1 MENDDIYIMGLL
13 REKLNIKPFYLNLRY
28 SHDDANYLRWLQ
40 DSGKPSNV
48 NVQPLPYLFLK
59 IKADQNG
66 WQNVWKQLWKKT
78 IRIHLS
84 QNVDHKAVTSSVLL
98 SNSFK
103 HILNF
108 N

>member
-84 QNVDHKAVTSSVLL
+84 KTVDHKTVTSSVLL
-98 SNSFK
+98 SDSFK